1 MRRLMLKSALLAA
14 VTLAAFRFDVARA
27 ATLDDGS
34 VVAGHLTASNPPAVA
49 PPTGTNCTMVAG
61 STDMAGECAA
71 TATSAVA
78 VAFGKAFATRP
89 FCTITDSVTATGINL
104 AAGPSTTGFTMGTT
118 ASGDKIRWVCI
129 GQVGN

>member
-1 MRRLMLKSALLAA
+1 MRRFLLKSALFAA
-14 VTLAAFRFDVARA
+14 VAIAAFRFDA
-27 ATLDDGS
+27 AIATNLEDGA
-34 VVAGHLTASNPPAVA
+34 VVSGHLTASNPPTVA

-61 STDMAGECAA
+61 SSDMAGECAA
-71 TATSAVA
+71 TATSAVQ
-78 VAFGKAFATRP
+78 VTFGKAFAIRP